1 MPVSANTIPV
11 TINVTESRSISPMTP
26 SPSREIRGLRLFRAI
41 SKKLGRRSTED
52 NTEDA
57 DSRSSS
63 TDSCS
68 STSAGR
74 CSRLKKEDVVTS
86 TDSGY
91 RSASLHHISSSSSDS
106 NSDIH
111 TPKERQHHSY
121 SAENIRKVFQNLSVD
136 ARSHSCHN
144 TKENKRK
151 SKKTPKRILRS
162 PMTYTYVKGLSGL
175 PTQRIPIN
183 QTRVYHLT
191 NSNCSCNVHYMVSL
205 HR

>member
-1 MPVSANTIPV
+1 MPISANSIS
-11 TINVTESRSISPMTP
+11 VTENRSISPMTP

-52 NTEDA
+52 NAEDA

-74 CSRLKKEDVVTS
+74 CSRLKKDDVVAS

-91 RSASLHHISSSSSDS
+91 RSSSLHHISSSSSDS
-106 NSDIH
+106 SSDIH
-111 TPKERQHHSY
+111 TPKQREHHSC
-121 SAENIRKVFQNLSVD
+121 SAENIRKVFENLSVD
-136 ARSHSCHN
+136 VRSQNCHN
-144 TKENKRK
+144 SKENKRK
-151 SKKTPKRILRS
+151 SKKIPKRILRS
-162 PMTYTYVKGLSGL
+162 PVTYTYVKGLSGL
-175 PTQRIPIN
+175 PTRRIPVS
-183 QTRVYHLT
+183 QTRVYLA
-191 NSNCSCNVHYMVSL
+191 NNNCSCNVHYMVGL